1 MDMSQRE
8 EYTGKHVKQ
17 ILIVRKDLKMRQ
29 GKSCAQC
36 AHAAIMFLCDAI
48 KEDSDNHSLPVQKLF
63 NPDLVDKRYY
73 NGWLT
78 EEQHVWLTHC
88 FRKVTL
94 YVNSLEELNE
104 VCDKARAAGLTVN
117 IMEDNGETE
126 FRGVKTTTVAAIG
139 PHWSEK
145 FTGITDHLPLL

>member
-36 AHAAIMFLCDAI
+36 AHAAIMFLCDAVKHWPLLGRAIDDPLWEI
-48 KEDSDNHSLPVQKLF
+48 KGNI
-63 NPDLVDKRYY
+63 
-73 NGWLT
+73 T
-78 EEQHVWLTHC
+78 EEQHVWLKNC

-104 VCDKARAAGLTVN
+104 VCNKAREAGLTVN
-117 IMEDNGETE
+117 IMEDSGETE
-126 FRGVKTTTVAAIG
+126 FRGKPTITVAAIG

-145 FTGITDHLPLL
+145 FEGITDHLPLL